1 MSVSDPSKPDEKS
14 GKISS
19 SLFKKKS
26 IKRPRDDHP
35 KEEDSIDVDFFNQ
48 ISKIEVKVEPVVTPE
63 EESKDKIIASSI
75 KTSTLVKAEITLPKL
90 EVVTSEEKVVATAP
104 VVSSVSDAPVL
115 VKSKDPATKKI
126 SSKRCPT
133 PDSNRS
139 SGRIFCSR

>member
-1 MSVSDPSKPDEKS
+1 MGISDPSKPDEKS

-48 ISKIEVKVEPVVTPE
+48 ISKIKVKVEPVVTSE
-63 EESKDKIIASSI
+63 EPKNKIIENSE

-139 SGRIFCSR
+139 SGRIFCSH